1 MLPVVRHSRRNQ
13 NSSAWLPSMFEDFF
27 SDDFLSV
34 PVSRQFA
41 TPAVNIKES
50 DKDYDIQIAAPGM
63 TKDDFKL
70 SINENNELVIA
81 LEKNE
86 NKEEKNNK
94 NEKNGTWLRRE
105 FSYASYSQSF
115 VIPEDVEVEGISA
128 KMEHG
133 VLNIDLPKK
142 EVVEKAPVTRQ
153 ITIQ

>member
-1 MLPVVRHSRRNQ
+1 MLPVVRHSRRKQ

-86 NKEEKNNK
+86 NKEEKNDK
-94 NEKNGTWLRRE
+94 KEKNGTWLRRE